1 MGILDAVERF
11 VMRRKEKPAGLREIR
26 GELKGKEQLS
36 QFNTPVVGSEYSN
49 PDGTERQDALA
60 KLKVGEKIRLI
71 WDSGESGNKMIIYVV
86 RGGKGKA
93 LTMADCFGRLGDKTA
108 ADVIRWLTEENVVT
122 LAKVLKITGGTRK
135 RPKLGCVLELTTYPG
150 PKEKA

>member
-1 MGILDAVERF
+1 M
-11 VMRRKEKPAGLREIR
+11 
-26 GELKGKEQLS
+26 
-36 QFNTPVVGSEYSN
+36 
-49 PDGTERQDALA
+49 A

-122 LAKVLKITGGTRK
+122 LAKVSKITGGTRK

>member
-49 PDGTERQDALA
+49 PDGTER
-60 KLKVGEKIRLI
+60 
-71 WDSGESGNKMIIYVV
+71 
-86 RGGKGKA
+86 
-93 LTMADCFGRLGDKTA
+93 
-108 ADVIRWLTEENVVT
+108 
-122 LAKVLKITGGTRK
+122 
-135 RPKLGCVLELTTYPG
+135 
-150 PKEKA
+150 